1 MKKAAR
7 EESFQRLDYGFGL
20 LRQALE
26 RGTDTFNQLE
36 KEGLIHRFEYCLKL
50 AWQAARD
57 FLEDSGVVI
66 DPVTPREVLRQA
78 AVART
83 IPDGQVWIDMLD
95 HRTLLAHSY
104 DGVVF
109 NEVIAALTGR
119 YFPAM
124 QQLHG
129 FLAATDPK
137 GARVR
142 IAREG

>member
-1 MKKAAR
+1 M
-7 EESFQRLDYGFGL
+7 QRFDYGFGL

-26 RGTDTFNQLE
+26 RGTDTLNQLE
-36 KEGLIHRFEYCLKL
+36 KEGLIHRFEYCLNL
-50 AWQAARD
+50 AWKAARD

-78 AVART
+78 VVAR
-83 IPDGQVWIDMLD
+83 IVCDGQVWIDMLD

-109 NEVIAALTGR
+109 NEVTVVLAGR

-124 QQLHG
+124 EQLHA
-129 FLAATDPK
+129 FLAGRAS
-137 GARVR
+137 
-142 IAREG
+142 

>member
-1 MKKAAR
+1 MKKAIP
-7 EESFQRLDYGFGL
+7 EESFQRFDYGFGL

-26 RGTDTFNQLE
+26 RGTDTLNQLE

-50 AWQAARD
+50 AWKAARD

-78 AVART
+78 ALAR
-83 IPDGQVWIDMLD
+83 ILPDGQVWIDMLD

-109 NEVIAALTGR
+109 NEVIVALAGR

-124 QQLHG
+124 EQLHA
-129 FLAATDPK
+129 FLAGRAS
-137 GARVR
+137 
-142 IAREG
+142 